1 MSPIWPNRKPTFGSR
16 TALFLLRLAGW
27 TPILIDSP
35 SLKFVAPAYPHT
47 SNADFWPG
55 LFWTWATR
63 SPVKFLAKRE
73 LFKFPIGGFMRA
85 VGGIPVDRKRAGG
98 NFVDEV
104 VSIIDQTPEIIL
116 VVAPEGTRS
125 KAAYWKT
132 GFYYMALE
140 AKVPLGIIGLDWKL
154 KRVGVIGY
162 VQPTG
167 DIDADFLAISRIL
180 DGIQG
185 RKPENQT
192 PIVPRPKDSPK
203 DNPKDKA

>member
-1 MSPIWPNRKPTFGSR
+1 
-16 TALFLLRLAGW
+16 
-27 TPILIDSP
+27 
-35 SLKFVAPAYPHT
+35 
-47 SNADFWPG
+47 
-55 LFWTWATR
+55 
-63 SPVKFLAKRE
+63 
-73 LFKFPIGGFMRA
+73 MRA